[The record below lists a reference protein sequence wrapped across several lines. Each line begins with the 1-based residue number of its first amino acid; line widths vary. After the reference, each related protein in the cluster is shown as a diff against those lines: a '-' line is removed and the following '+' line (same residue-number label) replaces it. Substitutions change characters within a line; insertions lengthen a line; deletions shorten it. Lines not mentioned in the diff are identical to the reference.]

1 MKKLLPTTC
10 LFVVTIIAIVSFS
23 ASTVFGQ
30 EKKTADVNS
39 SSLDS
44 LTARIDK
51 LFEKWNKP
59 DLPGCAL
66 GVIRDG
72 KLIYKRGY
80 GMANIKDKI
89 PMTSKSLIE
98 IGSMDKQFTATSILL
113 LAQRGKLSLDD
124 DIRKYVPEM
133 PVYTRIITIR
143 QLLHHMS
150 GIRDIWN
157 LVYLS
162 GIDIDQTG
170 GDKAKLSNEQQG
182 LALIARQKATNF
194 LPGDEFQY
202 SNSGYF
208 LLRLIVERVSG
219 KTLHEFQEANI
230 GAPLGMKHTHFHDNL
245 PKIDPLLATG
255 YMTTGTS
262 EPCCKGGLWSNV
274 EDLLLWDQNFYHK
287 KVGGQALQDELHR
300 VGMLTNGEKLTY
312 ASGLRVSEYRGLPT
326 VAHGGES
333 TIYLSMMVRFPQQN
347 FSVVCLCNF
356 ESANPSDLAYR
367 VADIFLADQFKKET
381 VDVNKTTTAAPDI
394 ISIPEK
400 ELASLAGLYFDP
412 VKEDI
417 IRFYMKDAK
426 LMVAKGPGFVLSP
439 LSQNHFTV
447 VGAPHEIVFILPT
460 AGGRMQVKDK
470 DISSGKTVTYDAVHS
485 LTLTPAQLADFTGKY
500 VSEELEGATY
510 TLSVKDGKLNLQV
523 RNQKDVLLTPVFADA
538 FFGRGIIRF
547 TRNQQNAVSGFTV
560 TIGSVRRLHFEK
572 L

>member
-1 MKKLLPTTC
+1 MKSTLTTAC
-10 LFVVTIIAIVSFS
+10 LFVVTIVAIGSFM
-23 ASTVFGQ
+23 APTVFGQ

-39 SSLDS
+39 TLAESV
-44 LTARIDK
+44 TARVDK
-51 LFEKWNKP
+51 LFAQWDKP
-59 DLPGCAL
+59 DSPGCAL

-72 KLIYKRGY
+72 KLIYERGY
-80 GMANIKDKI
+80 GMANVKNKI

-113 LAQRGKLSLDD
+113 LAQKRKLSLDD

-133 PVYTRIITIR
+133 PVYARTITIR
-143 QLLHHMS
+143 QLLHHTS

-157 LVYLS
+157 LMFLS
-162 GIDIDQTG
+162 GMDIDETG
-170 GDKAKLSNEQQG
+170 GDKAKLTYEQLG

-194 LPGDEFQY
+194 PPGDEFQY

-208 LLRLIVERVSG
+208 LLRLIVKRVSG
-219 KTLHEFQEANI
+219 KTLHEFQVANI

-255 YMTTGTS
+255 YTTKGTS

-274 EDLLLWDQNFYHK
+274 DDLLLWDRNFYHK

-300 VGMLTNGEKLTY
+300 TGVLTNGEKLTY
-312 ASGLRVSEYRGLPT
+312 ARGLRVSEYRGLPT
-326 VAHGGES
+326 VQHGGES

-367 VADIFLADQFKKET
+367 VADLFLADQFKKET
-381 VDVNKTTTAAPDI
+381 VDVNKTAAAAPDI

-400 ELASLAGLYFDP
+400 ELAALAGLYFDP
-412 VKEDI
+412 VKEDT
-417 IRFYMKDAK
+417 IRFYMKDGK
-426 LMVAKGPGFVLSP
+426 LMVAKGPGYVLSP
-439 LSQNHFTV
+439 LSQNRFKV
-447 VGAPHEIVFILPT
+447 VGAPHELVFIRPI

-470 DISSGKTVTYDAVHS
+470 DINSGKTVTYDAVQNE
-485 LTLTPAQLADFTGKY
+485 TLTSVQLAQFTGKY
-500 VSEELEGATY
+500 VSDELEGATY

-523 RNQKDVLLTPVFADA
+523 RNQKDVLLTPAFADA
-538 FFGRGIIRF
+538 FVGRGIMRF

-560 TIGSVRRLHFEK
+560 TLGSVRRLRFEK